1 MGIIPLFALCKPL
14 YLMCCKIEGSSTFSF
29 KRMHYFKELFYDF
42 LIVNQ
47 KLINSKAE
55 IRDLNSNFVFYFNS
69 NY

>member
-1 MGIIPLFALCKPL
+1 
-14 YLMCCKIEGSSTFSF
+14 MCCRIEGSSTISF
-29 KRMHYFKELFYDF
+29 KRIRYFKELFYDF

-69 NY
+69 VLN